1 MPNLYVITGPTGVGK
16 STVSQ
21 ELAKRSNKSALIEGD
36 FIYAQVIG
44 GYVSA
49 WKEGNHLDVFWE
61 ICLNTIETY
70 LSYGYDVVFNY
81 IITPSIITKMQNRFK
96 EYNTKLVIL
105 LTDEETILKRDSQ
118 RPEDCQMK
126 ERCIILLNS
135 FKSKNYN
142 TQNILNTTNLSVDE
156 TVDIIQNNE
165 KFKLV

>member
-1 MPNLYVITGPTGVGK
+1 MPNLYIITGPSGVGK
-16 STVSQ
+16 STISKK
-21 ELAKRSNKSALIEGD
+21 LAENSNKSVLIEGD

-61 ICLNTIETY
+61 VCLNSIETY

-81 IITPSIITKMQNRFK
+81 IVTPTIVDKIKDKFK
-96 EYNTKLVIL
+96 NYKVKFVVL
-105 LTDEETILKRDSQ
+105 LADEDTLLLRDKQ

-126 ERCIILLNS
+126 ERCLILLNS

-142 TQNILNTTNLSVDE
+142 SNNILDTTNFSVEE
-156 TVDIIQNNE
+156 TINIISKE
-165 KFKLV
+165 TRFIL

>member
-81 IITPSIITKMQNRFK
+81 IITPSIITKMQDRFK

-142 TQNILNTTNLSVDE
+142 TQNILNTTILSVDE

-165 KFKLV
+165 KFNLV